1 MTDHHAGASH
11 PVQSAN
17 SGKYNPGPVNETDW
31 LAEELSAVQAQQK
44 DILPEEFPEG
54 PYGAAT
60 TEEKPGKTSP
70 WKDGQAVVSS
80 YRDQNP
86 AFSDRNVPD
95 HEPPAEAPRG
105 SIEGQN

>member
-1 MTDHHAGASH
+1 MTVQKPGSSPRTNSTDAGR
-11 PVQSAN
+11 
-17 SGKYNPGPVNETDW
+17 YNPGPVNESEW

-44 DILPEEFPEG
+44 DVMLEEFPEG

-60 TEEKPGKTSP
+60 NETKPGKTSP
-70 WKDGQAVVSS
+70 WREGQADVSS

-86 AFSDRNVPD
+86 AFSDRKVPG
-95 HEPPAEAPRG
+95 HEPPANAPRG